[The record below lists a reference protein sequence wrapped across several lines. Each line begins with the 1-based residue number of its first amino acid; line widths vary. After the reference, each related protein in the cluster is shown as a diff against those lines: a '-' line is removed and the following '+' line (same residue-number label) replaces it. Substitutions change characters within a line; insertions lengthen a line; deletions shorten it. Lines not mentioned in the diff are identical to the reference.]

1 MKVTYK
7 NILFSLIAL
16 GLLSGCTNKEVEYD
30 SQPMEKKEVV
40 EDVIKT
46 DDNLDNS
53 ISSDS
58 KIDGINTFEESS
70 VEITDNISNDESN
83 QAFNNENQKIE
94 GINSVESKIN
104 GETILLNSVHFAFDT
119 FTLNSKMREI
129 ATQNA
134 VKISNTI
141 EKNSN
146 VQIKIEGNCDEW
158 GTDEYNYA
166 LGLKRAKTAKDAL
179 VADGIE
185 ENRIIL
191 ISYGESNPVCTEKT
205 VDCWKMNRRA
215 DYNLLP

>member
-7 NILFSLIAL
+7 NILFGLIAL

-30 SQPMEKKEVV
+30 SQPIEKSKEKKEIS
-40 EDVIKT
+40 DTQDDT
-46 DDNLDNS
+46 DTSMDN
-53 ISSDS
+53 SDS

-70 VEITDNISNDESN
+70 VEITDNISKDESLN
-83 QAFNNENQKIE
+83 IENQKID

-119 FTLNSKMREI
+119 FTLNTKMREI

-134 VKISNTI
+134 VKISNVK
-141 EKNSN
+141 ESYDNLK
-146 VQIKIEGNCDEW
+146 IKIEGNCDEW

-166 LGLKRAKTAKDAL
+166 LGLKRAKTAKDTL
-179 VADGIE
+179 IADGIE
-185 ENRIIL
+185 EDRIIL
-191 ISYGESNPVCTEKT
+191 ISYGESNPICTEKN
-205 VDCWKMNRRA
+205 VDCWKMNRRV